1 MILYGE
7 LTKIEP
13 QDDGTLK
20 VHGVA
25 STGSRDSSGEVVA
38 PAAMRAALPGYMA
51 FGAIREMHQPLAA
64 GAALYAEVDDQGATR
79 ICAHV
84 VDPTAVK
91 KVRAGVY
98 KGLSIGGKVLA
109 RDPADARL
117 ITSIRLDE
125 ISLVDRPC
133 NPEAVI
139 DLWKAA
145 PRGPSNEAV
154 RAEAEAMA
162 KAAGRPGRRND
173 YVAAARAKLTEQASP
188 SKPLIPANA
197 GTQIVGRE
205 AGLSGSEQGLV
216 KPQPV
221 QPSDLGPAIRRDE
234 RGRDDYSALPAAEG
248 DQLRKLQTDL
258 AAARAELDRVA
269 KAAAEV
275 DALHKRLAEQAAEI
289 ERLRA
294 APLPPRA
301 AAHRLAKAVGKT
313 EDGEPPLSP
322 EAFAEALDALP
333 ANERAHL
340 IMKAALSRPI
350 AL

>member
-13 QDDGTLK
+13 QDDGSIK
-20 VHGVA
+20 VYGLA
-25 STGSRDSSGEVVA
+25 STGARDSSGEVVS
-38 PAAMRAALPGYMA
+38 PGAMRAALPGYMA

-64 GAALYAEVDDQGATR
+64 GAALHAEVDADGATR

-91 KVRAGVY
+91 KVKAGVY
-98 KGLSIGGKVLA
+98 KGLSIGGKVLS
-109 RDPADARL
+109 RDPADPRL
-117 ITSIRLDE
+117 ITSLRLDE

-145 PRGPSNEAV
+145 PRAPTNAAV

-162 KAAGRPGRRND
+162 KDAGRPGRRND
-173 YVAAARAKLTEQASP
+173 YVAAARAKLIEQAAP
-188 SKPLIPANA
+188 LTPLIPAQA
-197 GTQIVGRE
+197 GTQIIEGKAGRPGADQARPE
-205 AGLSGSEQGLV
+205 PE
-216 KPQPV
+216 PPC
-221 QPSDLGPAIRRDE
+221 DLGPGLCRDE
-234 RGRDDYSALPAAEG
+234 RGESLA
-248 DQLRKLQTDL
+248 KL
-258 AAARAELDRVA
+258 
-269 KAAAEV
+269 AAEV
-275 DALHKRLAEQAAEI
+275 DALHKRLADQAAEI
-289 ERLRA
+289 ERLRS

-322 EAFAEALDALP
+322 EAFAEALEALP
-333 ANERAHL
+333 PTERAHL

>member
-7 LTKIEP
+7 LIKIEP

-25 STGSRDSSGEVVA
+25 STGSRDSSGEVVS
-38 PAAMRAALPGYMA
+38 PGAMRAALPGYMA

-145 PRGPSNEAV
+145 PRAPSNEDV

-173 YVAAARAKLTEQASP
+173 YVAAARAKLVSDDA
-188 SKPLIPANA
+188 K
-197 GTQIVGRE
+197 G
-205 AGLSGSEQGLV
+205 SG
-216 KPQPV
+216 
-221 QPSDLGPAIRRDE
+221 
-234 RGRDDYSALPAAEG
+234 ALPLEGGGLGGGAAAAIA
-248 DQLRKLQTDL
+248 RRL
-258 AAARAELDRVA
+258 AAGASAD
-269 KAAAEV
+269 
-275 DALHKRLAEQAAEI
+275 
-289 ERLRA
+289 
-294 APLPPRA
+294 LPHSA
-301 AAHRLAKAVGKT
+301 CAHRH
-313 EDGEPPLSP
+313 P
-322 EAFAEALDALP
+322 
-333 ANERAHL
+333 
-340 IMKAALSRPI
+340 
-350 AL
+350 

>member
-25 STGSRDSSGEVVA
+25 STGGRDSAGEVVS

-51 FGAIREMHQPLAA
+51 YPALREMHQPLAA
-64 GAALYAEVDDQGATR
+64 GAALYAEVDEEGATR

-109 RDPADARL
+109 RDPADASL

-145 PRGPSNEAV
+145 PPQAPSNEAV
-154 RAEAEAMA
+154 RAEADAMA

-173 YVAAARAKLTEQASP
+173 YVAAARAKLMESAPLPLDGGGAGVGVKAPPVEEEATAPPSP
-188 SKPLIPANA
+188 ESAVSLPSPPFPHQ
-197 GTQIVGRE
+197 GGRE
-205 AGLSGSEQGLV
+205 TLAKL
-216 KPQPV
+216 
-221 QPSDLGPAIRRDE
+221 A
-234 RGRDDYSALPAAEG
+234 AAES
-248 DQLRKLQTDL
+248 DL
-258 AAARAELDRVA
+258 AAARAE
-269 KAAAEV
+269 
-275 DALHKRLAEQAAEI
+275 I
-289 ERLRA
+289 ERLKA

-301 AAHRLAKAVGKT
+301 AASRLAKAVGKT

-322 EAFAEALDALP
+322 DAFAEALEALP
-333 ANERAHL
+333 AHERAHL
-340 IMKAALSRPI
+340 IMKAALARPI
-350 AL
+350 TL